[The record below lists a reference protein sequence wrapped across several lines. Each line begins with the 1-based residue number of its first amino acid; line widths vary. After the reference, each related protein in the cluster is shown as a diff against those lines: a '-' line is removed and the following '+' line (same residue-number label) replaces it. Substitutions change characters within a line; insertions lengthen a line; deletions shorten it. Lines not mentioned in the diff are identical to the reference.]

1 MMHIRDFTAFVDR
14 KKTEYINYLK
24 QKKVL
29 RDEVQKYVEMDD
41 AERKAYQAELQ
52 TYVNSYLPERW
63 KEILTRKL
71 VYRKPCLVNAFEQDI
86 MFQQQVYVSAAFT
99 KPGIH
104 QYIVADLRHAQNKL
118 INVHEFS
125 AETR

>member
-71 VYRKPCLVNAFEQDI
+71 VYRKPCLVNAFEQDTG
-86 MFQQQVYVSAAFT
+86 VRRRKRPHY
-99 KPGIH
+99 
-104 QYIVADLRHAQNKL
+104 
-118 INVHEFS
+118 
-125 AETR
+125 